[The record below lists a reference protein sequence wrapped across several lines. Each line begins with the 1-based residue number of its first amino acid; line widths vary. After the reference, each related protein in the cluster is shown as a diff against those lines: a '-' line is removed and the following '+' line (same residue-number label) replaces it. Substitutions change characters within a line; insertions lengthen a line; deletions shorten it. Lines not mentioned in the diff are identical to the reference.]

1 MELFMGEMPKWLM
14 DKMSDESFKEYTIG
28 SMADDAFQHGAM
40 SCYQEMQKKLDIA
53 VEALEF
59 YADTESYEYLA
70 ATSHPECMGFVGI
83 INEVEAG
90 EKARESLEKIRG
102 EK

>member
-1 MELFMGEMPKWLM
+1 MSEMPKWLM

-53 VEALEF
+53 VKALEDIK
-59 YADTESYEYLA
+59 YAHFFDQHDGISYGDIPVYREK
-70 ATSHPECMGFVGI
+70 PELDLS
-83 INEVEAG
+83 EVDVFIDKVLKE
-90 EKARESLEKIRG
+90 IRG